1 MGLIVGTVSIL
12 VVFFGLI
19 NLFRMSFFLIG
30 SDIYRLLNHIQKR
43 RKSNYRPK
51 VSVVIPAYNEEKS
64 IVASITSA
72 INSDYPKNKLEV
84 IVVNDGSTDETENIL
99 RKFLSENT
107 KVNLKIVTQ
116 SNSGKA
122 HSLNN
127 GIKNYAK
134 GELVMCLD
142 ADSILTRDTIKNAV
156 RYFEEKKVVAMASNV
171 KIKREKGFLNLIQAF
186 EYAIS
191 YQMKRAQTL
200 FNIEYIIGGIGSMF
214 RRDFLEKIDFY
225 DTNTV
230 TEDIDLTMKI
240 LRNGNKKYRVVY
252 APDAVT
258 YTQSVLNLADLIKQR
273 YRWKWGRYQ
282 TFLKNRSMFFSGEK
296 KYTKGL
302 SWFYLPYGIFS
313 DFAFF
318 FEPLLLTYIW
328 FVVIYFQ
335 DVRSLIT
342 MVTIIT
348 FYMGINILAEDTF
361 SVKEKIEL
369 VFLSP
374 FMYFL
379 FYVLSL
385 VEYIA
390 LIKSWINMRNL
401 RTSLLY
407 NKYSWQPVTRTGFG
421 RKRK

>member
-1 MGLIVGTVSIL
+1 MDLIVGTASIL

-30 SDIYRLLNHIQKR
+30 SDIYRLRNHIQKKK
-43 RKSNYRPK
+43 KSNYQPK
-51 VSVVIPAYNEEKS
+51 VSVIIPAYNEEKS
-64 IVASITSA
+64 IVTSTTSVL
-72 INSDYPKNKLEV
+72 NSNYPKNKLEV
-84 IVVNDGSTDETENIL
+84 IIVNDGSTDKTENVL
-99 RKFLSENT
+99 KEFLSKN
-107 KVNLKIVTQ
+107 NLRNVRLVTQ
-116 SNSGKA
+116 PNSGKA

-142 ADSILTRDTIKNAV
+142 ADSMLTKDTIRNAV
-156 RYFEEKKVVAMASNV
+156 RYFEQKSVVALASNV
-171 KIKREKGFLNLIQAF
+171 RIKKDKGILNLIQVF

-200 FNIEYIIGGIGSMF
+200 FNIEYIIGGIGSVF
-214 RRDFLEKIDFY
+214 RKSALESIDFY

-240 LRNGNKKYRVVY
+240 LRNGNKKQRVVF
-252 APDAVT
+252 ASDAIT
-258 YTQSVLNLADLIKQR
+258 YTQSALTLDDLVKQR

-282 TFLKNRSMFFSGEK
+282 TFLKNRSMFFSGDK

-302 SWFYLPYGIFS
+302 SWFYLPFALFS

-318 FEPLLLTYIW
+318 FEPLLLSYIW
-328 FVVIYFQ
+328 AVIIYYH
-335 DVRSLIT
+335 DIRTLLT
-342 MVTIIT
+342 MIAVIT

-361 SVKEKIEL
+361 SVKEKIKL
-369 VFLSP
+369 LLLSP
-374 FMYFL
+374 LMYFL
-379 FYVLSL
+379 FYILSM

-390 LIKSWINMRNL
+390 LLKSWLNMPKL
-401 RTSLLY
+401 RTSLLN
-407 NKYSWQPVTRTGFG
+407 NKNSWQPVTRPGL
-421 RKRK
+421 